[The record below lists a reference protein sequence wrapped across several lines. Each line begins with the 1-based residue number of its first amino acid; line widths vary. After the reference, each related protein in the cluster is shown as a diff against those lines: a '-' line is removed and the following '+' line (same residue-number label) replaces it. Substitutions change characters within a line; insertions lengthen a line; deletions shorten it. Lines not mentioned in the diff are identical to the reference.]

1 MAGTNVEI
9 IVPGYSTLFTRDLPY
24 APGVG
29 EASDLNPFDPDSAAP
44 LVEGEFLEV
53 AASSSGAERLSR
65 GANASAKPSY
75 LYFMERGRYDAQL
88 SRKAHVVVGPH
99 GFIFR
104 TKLIDGSFNIGDAVA
119 PKTVGGKRV
128 LAAYSTAGVYAVGY
142 VVAKTSDS
150 ITVQY
155 APHKI

>member
-24 APGVG
+24 TPGAG
-29 EASDLNPFDPDSAAP
+29 EVADLNPFDPDSAAP
-44 LVEGEFLEV
+44 LVEGEWLEV
-53 AASSSGAERLSR
+53 AASNGAERLTR
-65 GANASAKPSY
+65 GADASQKPCY

-104 TKLIDGSFNIGDAVA
+104 TKLTDGGPFAIGDSVA
-119 PKTVGGKRV
+119 PKTVSGKRV
-128 LAAYSTAGVYAVGY
+128 LAAYSTAGVYAVGH
-142 VVAKTSDS
+142 VIAKSGDW